1 MEGRRVTTS
10 RLLGFDFESLELA
23 HRDTLAPFLEA
34 HPHTLSGY
42 TFDCLV
48 VWRPTFFYGWTM
60 PGPDTLLVSCLLDPE
75 RDFHLMQPL
84 GPVDGPIGDRIAAAA
99 RELPYALRIV
109 GVDRAFLAANPRF
122 AAHFDVTEERE
133 AANYIYEAEALAR
146 LPGRAFSA
154 KRNHIAQASRAYDWT
169 VAPLTPE
176 NAEHGL
182 CVLHEIRAEQE
193 MELTGPLREEQ
204 RALETTLRMWD
215 ALHEKGIL
223 ASVGSKPV
231 GFSIYERQAP
241 DTAVIHFERALR
253 SFKGLHQVVNQA
265 VAQAIRAEGY
275 TFINREEDL
284 GDPGLRKAKLSY
296 NPVRIADA
304 FRMTFRR

>member
-1 MEGRRVTTS
+1 MTS
-10 RLLGFDFESLELA
+10 TFVGFDFESLELA
-23 HRDTLAPFLEA
+23 HRDVLDPFLAA

-48 VWRPTFFYGWTM
+48 VWRPTFHYGWHLAA
-60 PGPDTLLVSCLLDPE
+60 PGTLLISCLLDPE

-84 GPVDGPIGDRIAAAA
+84 GPVDGPVGDRIVAAA

-109 GVDRAFLAANPRF
+109 GVDKAFLDANPRF
-122 AAHFDVTEERE
+122 AAHFDVAEERE
-133 AANYIYEAEALAR
+133 AANYIYDAESLAR

-154 KRNHIAQASRAYDWT
+154 KRNHIAQASRAYDWS

-193 MELTGPLREEQ
+193 MELVGPLREEQ
-204 RALETTLRMWD
+204 RALETTLRMWGD
-215 ALHEKGIL
+215 LREKGIL
-223 ASVGSKPV
+223 VSVGTQPV
-231 GFSIYERQAP
+231 GFSIYERQTP

-253 SFKGLHQVVNQA
+253 SYKGLSQVVNVEAARLLQGRGF
-265 VAQAIRAEGY
+265 Q
-275 TFINREEDL
+275 FINREEDL

-304 FRMTFRR
+304 YRMTFRR